1 MDRQPPPVDGEIN
14 KAFSMDDEP
23 LENGRTN
30 QQFQITEFEDEIKA
44 EMPKTKLQIW
54 IKRSLIFLLYAAVG
68 SYTGYATYYFIDLR
82 YDKCKYEYKL
92 ECEWR
97 FCSGYA
103 TL

>member
-44 EMPKTKLQIW
+44 EAKNKTTNMDKEITNLFTV
-54 IKRSLIFLLYAAVG
+54 RCCRFLYRLCHLLLYR
-68 SYTGYATYYFIDLR
+68 L
-82 YDKCKYEYKL
+82 K
-92 ECEWR
+92 
-97 FCSGYA
+97 
-103 TL
+103 